1 MESGG
6 NQVDTPAPPFPFHPR
21 ANANAMMMW
30 RRVTPALRRWRPRD
44 GRASA
49 TMRFSDSTP
58 GRSRSSASPPSPPP
72 IQRLSDEILKSQ
84 EETRRVLILIRTFK
98 QYGHYVAQIDPL
110 QKREKLPELEKW
122 INGDRWV
129 EVPFFDNFNLRN
141 LATKNLLELT
151 TYGFTPDDLDR
162 EFFIG
167 DDLSIGPV
175 ATLRQIVTEL
185 RELFCGP
192 IGTEYQHL
200 RNRDAALWIRERL
213 DHTYTE
219 EEKIDMFRQM
229 LQAEL
234 FERFLGRRFSGAKR
248 FSVEGGE
255 SLIPGLQQL
264 FESASELGVEVVHMG
279 MAHRGRLN
287 VLANVLQRPLRSIMS
302 QFQPY
307 LPDEPG
313 YPNNSDDVRYH
324 LGTTSFLKMRN
335 GRTLEVSLAANPSH
349 LEAVNPVVLGQAR
362 ARQGQLGDNGSRV
375 LPVLI
380 HGDASMFQG
389 SVREAFGFSSL
400 DDFKTGGTVHVVINN
415 QIGFTTLPKQADSAV
430 YCTDVAK
437 IARSPIF
444 HVNAD
449 DPEAV
454 VKVMKMAA
462 EYRQTFHCDV
472 TVDLVCYRRH
482 GHNEQDSPEITAP
495 VMYHFINKH
504 PTVINLYLKKLEK
517 EGVLT
522 SADYSSM
529 CADFE
534 AHLSSEYHHSR
545 TVPSSWDNLGDISWR
560 QDWFDPSDLRNRITE
575 TTDSLSEID
584 FAAPGTR
591 DGRRKRTA
599 AKCEPSTGVDL
610 KLLEEIGSH
619 LFRIPQGF
627 AAHKKVEA
635 IMNNRLRAVETG
647 DRVDWATAEMLAF
660 ASLLVEGVPVR
671 LSGQDCER
679 GTFNQRHA
687 VLYDQF
693 EALEARNSSYTPLN
707 ELQIDDIKKRLE
719 LKDLETIP
727 PGQFQVCNSPL
738 SEEGVLG
745 FEYGYSL
752 QSPMGLTIW
761 EAQFGDFAN
770 GAQTIVD
777 TFISSGEQKWQR
789 QSGLVMCLPHGY
801 EGQGPEHS
809 SARMER
815 FLQLHNEDPDVFHRD
830 MPDAELKAN
839 LHILVPTTPAQYFHA
854 LRRQVK
860 RSYRKPLILFT
871 PKSLLHHRPC
881 NSDLTDLA
889 GDMKYVRVMPP
900 HPDDVKSMVPH
911 DKIRKLILCCGKI
924 YFPLV
929 HAMRGRSLRNV
940 ATARVEQLAPF
951 PFAEVADCIAQ
962 YPNAEI
968 IWVQEEP
975 KNMGPWSFVAPRLQT
990 VMKELEE
997 TRSIAYVGRPPSAS
1011 PATGQYELH
1020 LQEMKAIIEEAL
1032 S

>member
-1 MESGG
+1 MI
-6 NQVDTPAPPFPFHPR
+6 R
-21 ANANAMMMW
+21 ATHLATA
-30 RRVTPALRRWRPRD
+30 TTALRRA
-44 GRASA
+44 RASPTTTTTTA
-49 TMRFSDSTP
+49 STMRRAFGT
-58 GRSRSSASPPSPPP
+58 RPPSPAQSLQESVTIDTRNLETQHPARP
-72 IQRLSDEILKSQ
+72 VQKLSADILKSQ

-129 EVPFFDNFNLRN
+129 EVPFFDNFNLRS
-141 LATKNLLELT
+141 LASKNLLELT
-151 TYGFTPDDLDR
+151 TYGFTPNDLDR

-175 ATLRQIVTEL
+175 ATLREIVTEL
-185 RELFCGP
+185 RELFCGH

-213 DHTYTE
+213 AKYKDFQLSD
-219 EEKIDMFRQM
+219 EEKVEMFREM
-229 LQAEL
+229 LKSEL

-248 FSVEGGE
+248 FSIEGGE
-255 SLIPGLQQL
+255 SLIPGLREL
-264 FESASELGVEVVHMG
+264 FENASDHGVEVIHMG

-287 VLANVLQRPLRSIMS
+287 VLANVLQRPLRAIIS

-307 LPDEPG
+307 LPDEPD

-324 LGTTSFLKMRN
+324 LGTSSFIKMRN
-335 GRTLEVSLAANPSH
+335 GRPLEVNLAANPSH

-362 ARQGQLGDNGSRV
+362 ARQVQMGDNGSRV
-375 LPVLI
+375 MPILL

-389 SVREAFGFSSL
+389 SVREAFGFSAL
-400 DDFKTGGTVHVVINN
+400 EDFRTGGTIHIIINN
-415 QIGFTTLPKQADSAV
+415 QIGFTTLPKQADSA
-430 YCTDVAK
+430 
-437 IARSPIF
+437 ISRSPIF

-454 VKVMKMAA
+454 VKVMKMAI

-504 PTVINLYLKKLEK
+504 PTVVNLYLKKLER

-522 SADYSSM
+522 SADYAKM
-529 CADFE
+529 CSDFE
-534 AHLSSEYHHSR
+534 AHLAAEYQHSR
-545 TVPSSWDNLGDISWR
+545 ELPSSWDNMGDAASWSSE
-560 QDWFDPSDLRNRITE
+560 WFEMNEQRNKVSGATGAAGKE
-575 TTDSLSEID
+575 DQEDSNKKQNEY
-584 FAAPGTR
+584 T
-591 DGRRKRTA
+591 
-599 AKCEPSTGVDL
+599 TGVDL
-610 KLLEEIGSH
+610 KLLEEVGTQ

-627 AAHKKVEA
+627 SAHKKVEA

-660 ASLLVEGVPVR
+660 GTLLVEGVNVR

-693 EALEARNSSYTPLN
+693 EALAARNSSYTPLN
-707 ELQIDDIKKRLE
+707 ELGVAEIKKKLQLTELE
-719 LKDLETIP
+719 DAP
-727 PGQFQVCNSPL
+727 RGQFQVCNSPL

-752 QSPMGLTIW
+752 QSPMSLTIW

-770 GAQTIVD
+770 GAQTIID
-777 TFISSGEQKWQR
+777 TFISCGEQKWQR
-789 QSGLVMCLPHGY
+789 QSGLVLCLPHGY

-815 FLQLHNEDPDVFHRD
+815 FLLLHNEDSDVFTKLK
-830 MPDAELKAN
+830 DAEDAEQRAN
-839 LHILVPTTPAQYFHA
+839 FHVVIPTTPAQYFHA
-854 LRRQVK
+854 LRRQMV
-860 RSYRKPLILFT
+860 RSFRKPLVLFA

-881 NSDLTDLA
+881 NSDMADLVP
-889 GDMKYVRVMPP
+889 GTSFQRVLPP
-900 HPDDVKSMVPH
+900 HPDDQLTMVK
-911 DKIRKLILCCGKI
+911 DEEIRKLILCCGKI
-924 YFPLV
+924 YYPLL
-929 HAMRGRSLRNV
+929 HSMRGRGIKNV

-951 PFAEVADCIAQ
+951 PFQEVAECIAK

-968 IWVQEEP
+968 VWVQEEP
-975 KNMGPWSFVAPRLQT
+975 KNMGAWTFVAPRLRT
-990 VMKELEE
+990 VLRHNDESRQIEY
-997 TRSIAYVGRPPSAS
+997 IGRAPSAS

-1020 LQEMKAIIEEAL
+1020 LQEMRVIIDEAL
-1032 S
+1032 A

>member
-1 MESGG
+1 MRS
-6 NQVDTPAPPFPFHPR
+6 
-21 ANANAMMMW
+21 
-30 RRVTPALRRWRPRD
+30 L
-44 GRASA
+44 AS
-49 TMRFSDSTP
+49 
-58 GRSRSSASPPSPPP
+58 
-72 IQRLSDEILKSQ
+72 
-84 EETRRVLILIRTFK
+84 
-98 QYGHYVAQIDPL
+98 
-110 QKREKLPELEKW
+110 
-122 INGDRWV
+122 
-129 EVPFFDNFNLRN
+129 
-141 LATKNLLELT
+141 KNLLELT
-151 TYGFTPDDLDR
+151 TYGFTPNDLDR

-175 ATLRQIVTEL
+175 ATLREIVTEL
-185 RELFCGP
+185 RELFCGH

-213 DHTYTE
+213 VKYKQHKFSD
-219 EEKIDMFRQM
+219 EEKVAMFREM
-229 LQAEL
+229 VKSEL

-255 SLIPGLQQL
+255 SLVPGLIEL
-264 FESASELGVEVVHMG
+264 FESASDHGVEVIHMG

-287 VLANVLQRPLRSIMS
+287 VLANVLQRPLRSIIS

-307 LPDEPG
+307 LPDEPE

-324 LGTTSFLKMRN
+324 LGTASFIKMRN
-335 GRTLEVSLAANPSH
+335 GRPMEVNLAANPSH

-362 ARQGQLGDNGSRV
+362 ARQVQVGDNGDRV
-375 LPVLI
+375 MPILL

-389 SVREAFGFSSL
+389 SVREAFGFSAL
-400 DDFKTGGTVHVVINN
+400 EDFRTGGTIHIIINN

-430 YCTDVAK
+430 YCSDVAK
-437 IARSPIF
+437 ISRSPIF

-454 VKVMKMAA
+454 VKVMKMAI

-472 TVDLVCYRRH
+472 TIDLVCYRRH

-504 PTVINLYLKKLEK
+504 PTVVNLYLKKLEQ

-522 SADYSSM
+522 SADYAKM

-534 AHLSSEYHHSR
+534 SHLASEYQHSR
-545 TVPSSWDNLGDISWR
+545 ELPSFWDNMGDASWSTEWGMNE
-560 QDWFDPSDLRNRITE
+560 QRNKVPNGGSKKSGLE
-575 TTDSLSEID
+575 NS
-584 FAAPGTR
+584 
-591 DGRRKRTA
+591 
-599 AKCEPSTGVDL
+599 STGVDL
-610 KLLEEIGSH
+610 KLLEEIGTQ

-627 AAHKKVEA
+627 SAHKKVEA

-660 ASLLVEGVPVR
+660 GTLLVEGVNVR

-693 EALEARNSSYTPLN
+693 EALAARNSSYTPLN
-707 ELQIDDIKKRLE
+707 ELSVDRIKKRLAIEE
-719 LKDLETIP
+719 LEDVP
-727 PGQFQVCNSPL
+727 RGQFQVCNSPL

-752 QSPMGLTIW
+752 QSPMSLTIW

-770 GAQTIVD
+770 GAQTIID
-777 TFISSGEQKWQR
+777 TFISCGEQKWQR
-789 QSGLVMCLPHGY
+789 QSGLVLCLPHGY

-815 FLQLHNEDPDVFHRD
+815 FLQLHNEDCDSFTKKNDVDEADQRANFHVV
-830 MPDAELKAN
+830 M
-839 LHILVPTTPAQYFHA
+839 PTTPAQYFHS
-854 LRRQVK
+854 LRRQMA
-860 RSYRKPLILFT
+860 RSYRKPLILFA

-881 NSDLTDLA
+881 NSDLADFVHGTS
-889 GDMKYVRVMPP
+889 YQRVLPP
-900 HPDDVKSMVPH
+900 HPDDQMTMVKD
-911 DKIRKLILCCGKI
+911 DKVRKLILCSGKI
-924 YFPLV
+924 YYPVL
-929 HAMRGRSLRNV
+929 HAMRGRGVKNI
-940 ATARVEQLAPF
+940 ATARIEQLAPF
-951 PFAEVADCIAQ
+951 PFQEVADCVAR

-968 IWVQEEP
+968 VWVQEEP
-975 KNMGPWSFVAPRLQT
+975 KNMGAWTFVFPRLRT
-990 VMKELEE
+990 VMGHLEE
-997 TRSIAYVGRPPSAS
+997 QRQVEYIGRPPSAS

-1020 LQEMKAIIEEAL
+1020 LQEMRTIIDDAL
-1032 S
+1032 A

>member
-1 MESGG
+1 
-6 NQVDTPAPPFPFHPR
+6 
-21 ANANAMMMW
+21 MM
-30 RRVTPALRRWRPRD
+30 L
-44 GRASA
+44 
-49 TMRFSDSTP
+49 
-58 GRSRSSASPPSPPP
+58 
-72 IQRLSDEILKSQ
+72 L
-84 EETRRVLILIRTFK
+84 VLVCL
-98 QYGHYVAQIDPL
+98 
-110 QKREKLPELEKW
+110 
-122 INGDRWV
+122 
-129 EVPFFDNFNLRN
+129 
-141 LATKNLLELT
+141 
-151 TYGFTPDDLDR
+151 
-162 EFFIG
+162 
-167 DDLSIGPV
+167 
-175 ATLRQIVTEL
+175 QIVTEL
-185 RELFCGP
+185 RELFCGH

-213 DHTYTE
+213 VKYKDFQLTDD
-219 EEKIDMFRQM
+219 EKIEMFREM
-229 LQAEL
+229 LKSEL

-248 FSVEGGE
+248 FSIEGGE
-255 SLIPGLQQL
+255 SLIPGLIEL
-264 FESASELGVEVVHMG
+264 FESASDHGVEVIHMG

-287 VLANVLQRPLRSIMS
+287 VLANVLQRPLRAIIS

-307 LPDEPG
+307 LPDEPD

-324 LGTTSFLKMRN
+324 LGTSSFIKTRN
-335 GRTLEVSLAANPSH
+335 GRPLEVNLAANPSH

-362 ARQGQLGDNGSRV
+362 ARQVQMGDNGSRV
-375 LPVLI
+375 MPVLL

-389 SVREAFGFSSL
+389 SVREAFGFSAL
-400 DDFKTGGTVHVVINN
+400 EDFRTGGTIHIIINN

-430 YCTDVAK
+430 YCSDVAK
-437 IARSPIF
+437 ISRSPIF

-454 VKVMKMAA
+454 VKVMKMAI

-504 PTVINLYLKKLEK
+504 PTVVNLYLKKLEREK
-517 EGVLT
+517 VLT
-522 SADYSSM
+522 SADYSKM

-534 AHLSSEYHHSR
+534 AHLAAEYQHSR
-545 TVPSSWDNLGDISWR
+545 ALPSSWDNMGDAPTSWSA
-560 QDWFDPSDLRNRITE
+560 DWFEQNEQRNKAVASESESDRDDNSVSTKRKPQ
-575 TTDSLSEID
+575 
-584 FAAPGTR
+584 AAIKKHELT
-591 DGRRKRTA
+591 
-599 AKCEPSTGVDL
+599 TGVNL
-610 KLLEEIGSH
+610 KLLEEIGTQ

-660 ASLLVEGVPVR
+660 GSLLVEGVNVR

-693 EALEARNSSYTPLN
+693 EALAARNSSYTPLN
-707 ELQIDDIKKRLE
+707 ELSAAGIKKKLQ
-719 LKDLETIP
+719 LSDLEDAP
-727 PGQFQVCNSPL
+727 RGQFQVCNSPL

-752 QSPMGLTIW
+752 QSPMSLTIW

-770 GAQTIVD
+770 GAQTIID
-777 TFISSGEQKWQR
+777 TFISCGEQKWQR
-789 QSGLVMCLPHGY
+789 QSGLALCLPHGY

-815 FLQLHNEDPDVFHRD
+815 FLLLHNEDSDAFTADNEADDADQRANFHVV
-830 MPDAELKAN
+830 
-839 LHILVPTTPAQYFHA
+839 IPTTPAQYFHA
-854 LRRQVK
+854 LRRQMA
-860 RSYRKPLILFT
+860 RSFRKPLVLFA

-881 NSDLTDLA
+881 NSDMADLVE
-889 GDMKYVRVMPP
+889 GTSFQRVLPP
-900 HPDDVKSMVPH
+900 HPDDQLTMTKD

-924 YFPLV
+924 YYPLL
-929 HAMRGRSLRNV
+929 HAMRGRGIKSV
-940 ATARVEQLAPF
+940 ATARIEQLAPF
-951 PFAEVADCIAQ
+951 PFSEVADCIAK

-968 IWVQEEP
+968 LWVQEEP
-975 KNMGPWSFVAPRLQT
+975 KNMGAWTYVASRLRT
-990 VMKELEE
+990 VLRHNDESREVE
-997 TRSIAYVGRPPSAS
+997 YVGRAPSAS

-1020 LQEMKAIIEEAL
+1020 LHEMRVLIDEAL
-1032 S
+1032 A

>member
-1 MESGG
+1 M
-6 NQVDTPAPPFPFHPR
+6 R
-21 ANANAMMMW
+21 ALARFSSDATASSSSSTKSPSD
-30 RRVTPALRRWRPRD
+30 RRSP
-44 GRASA
+44 ASA
-49 TMRFSDSTP
+49 P
-58 GRSRSSASPPSPPP
+58 SSPAG

-175 ATLRQIVTEL
+175 ATLREIVTEL

-213 DHTYTE
+213 VKYKDHTFTE

-287 VLANVLQRPLRSIMS
+287 VLANVLQRPLRAIMS

-454 VKVMKMAA
+454 VKVMRMAA

-504 PTVINLYLKKLEK
+504 PTVINLYLKKLERQ
-517 EGVLT
+517 GVLT
-522 SADYSSM
+522 SADYANM

-534 AHLSSEYHHSR
+534 AHLAAEYHHSR
-545 TVPSSWDNLGDISWR
+545 SVPSSWDNLGDISWR
-560 QDWFDPSDLRNRITE
+560 HEWFDLSDPRSRSPNNGSTADSNSAGTDASVPSEGDENRVA
-575 TTDSLSEID
+575 S
-584 FAAPGTR
+584 
-591 DGRRKRTA
+591 
-599 AKCEPSTGVDL
+599 
-610 KLLEEIGSH
+610 
-619 LFRIPQGF
+619 GF

-660 ASLLVEGVPVR
+660 ASLLVEGVHVR

-719 LKDLETIP
+719 LTDLETVP

-815 FLQLHNEDPDVFHRD
+815 FLQLHNEDADVFHRD

-881 NSDLTDLA
+881 NSDMRDLA

-900 HPDDVKSMVPH
+900 HPDDLRNMVPP

-924 YFPLV
+924 YFPLL
-929 HAMRGRSLRNV
+929 HAMRARSLRNV

-962 YPNAEI
+962 YPNAEV

-975 KNMGPWSFVAPRLQT
+975 KNMGPWTFVAPRLQT
-990 VMKELEE
+990 VLKELDEA
-997 TRSIAYVGRPPSAS
+997 RAIAYVGRPPSAS

-1020 LQEMKAIIEEAL
+1020 LQEMKAIIDDAL